1 MQEKGSLSIHS
12 ENLFPIIKKWLYSDQ
27 DIFIRE
33 LVSNAADA
41 IAKMKKLSS
50 LGEVQLPEGEEF
62 SVHVTIDAEGKTI
75 TISDNGIGMT
85 DEEVRKYIN
94 QIAFSG
100 AAEFLEKYKDAS
112 EDPIIGHFGLGFY
125 SAFMVANLVE
135 IHTLSYQ
142 EGAAAVLWRCDG
154 SSSYEMQE
162 GSRTQR
168 GTDIILHVNEDGE
181 KYLNTWDLRN
191 ILNKYCSFMPV
202 PIYLS
207 NPAEEKKAEE
217 EAAKNRKDSDPV
229 PEKKAPEPIND
240 IHPLWA
246 KNPKDCTDEE
256 YKEFYHK
263 VFMDYREPLFWI
275 HLNMDY
281 PFHLQGILYFPK
293 LGNEFESAE
302 GQVKLYCNQVFVA
315 DNVKE
320 VIPEFLLLLKG
331 AIDCPDIPLNVSRS
345 FLQNDGYVRK
355 ISDYITRKVADKLK
369 SLFTSQR
376 EDYEKYWDDIH
387 PFIKY
392 GCLRNDKFLER
403 VNGCIIYKSA
413 ISQKYVTL
421 DEYLD
426 AAKETHEN
434 KVFYTTDARQQA
446 QYIDALSG
454 QNIDVLVLDTTI
466 DPPFIS
472 QVESKREGVKFF
484 RVDANLSEALKDDS
498 LAEDVELTEKAEKL
512 FKEALGN
519 DQLKVRL
526 ESLKD
531 PKVSA
536 MLEVS
541 EESRRMQDMMRMYG
555 GMGMMPSMN
564 DETLVLNAAS
574 PVVQK
579 LLASTNE
586 DLSKTIAVQLY
597 DLARISSRP
606 LEAGELTAFIQR
618 SQDLM
623 QNLL

>member
-1 MQEKGSLSIHS
+1 MQEKGNLSIHS

-33 LVSNAADA
+33 LVSNGVDA
-41 IAKMKKLSS
+41 ISKLKKLVSM
-50 LGEVQLPEGEEF
+50 GEASIAEDEEY

-125 SAFMVANLVE
+125 SAFMVAELVE
-135 IHTLSYQ
+135 IHTLSYR
-142 EGAAAVLWRCDG
+142 EGVEAVLWSCDG
-154 SSSYEMQE
+154 GSTYEMNA
-162 GSRTQR
+162 GTRTSR
-168 GTDIILHVNEDGE
+168 GTDIILHVNEDGS
-181 KYLNTWDLRN
+181 KYLNTWELRS

-207 NPAEEKKAEE
+207 NPAEEAKAEE
-217 EAAKNRKDSDPV
+217 EAAKQRKEGDPA
-229 PEKKAPEPIND
+229 PEKKAPSPIND
-240 IHPLWA
+240 IHPLWT
-246 KNPKDCTDEE
+246 KTPKDCTDEE

-263 VFMDYREPLFWI
+263 VFTDYKEPLFWI

-293 LGNEFESAE
+293 LGNEFESSE

-331 AIDCPDIPLNVSRS
+331 VIDCPDIPLNVSRS

-376 EDYEKYWDDIH
+376 EDYEKYWSDIH

-403 VNGCIIYKSA
+403 VNGCVIYKSA
-413 ISQKYVTL
+413 VSGKYVTL
-421 DEYLD
+421 EEYLE

-434 KVFYTTDARQQA
+434 KVFYTTDPRQQA
-446 QYIDALSG
+446 QFISALSG
-454 QNIDVLVLDTTI
+454 QNIDVVVLDTTI
-466 DPPFIS
+466 DAPFIS
-472 QVESKREGVKFF
+472 QVESKKEGIKFF
-484 RVDANLSEALKDDS
+484 RVDANLSEALKDES
-498 LAEDVELTEKAEKL
+498 FAEDAELTEKAESL
-512 FKEALGN
+512 FKKALNN
-519 DQLKVRL
+519 DALKIRL

-531 PKVSA
+531 AKVAA
-536 MLEVS
+536 MIEQT

-555 GMGMMPSMN
+555 ALGMDAMPA
-564 DETLVLNAAS
+564 DETLVLNAAN
-574 PVVQK
+574 PTVKK
-579 LLASTNE
+579 LLASDDAE
-586 DLSKTIAVQLY
+586 KASTIAIQLY
-597 DLARISSRP
+597 DLARLSSRP
-606 LEAGELTAFIQR
+606 LEASELTAFIER
-618 SQDLM
+618 SQELM
-623 QNLL
+623 QDLL